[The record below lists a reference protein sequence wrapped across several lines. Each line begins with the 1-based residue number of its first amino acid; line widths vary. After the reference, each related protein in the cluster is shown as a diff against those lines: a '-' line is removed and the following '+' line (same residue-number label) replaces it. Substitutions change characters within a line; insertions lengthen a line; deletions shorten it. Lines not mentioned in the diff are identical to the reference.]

1 MISACFQQCLTLYS
15 INTHFFFIILHLYAS
30 INTGTLSI
38 FSFYIE
44 HDCNIAFECSLNVL
58 KEVVAFKIK
67 Y

>member
-1 MISACFQQCLTLYS
+1 MFSTMFDTIQYKHT
-15 INTHFFFIILHLYAS
+15 FFFIILHLYAS